1 MTQIIEVPGMGEV
14 EFPDDMSDDQI
25 SAAIKSSLPQ
35 QMAAPQQEKA
45 LGPWASAAVRPL
57 AKGAA
62 ALPLMAMDAGVAAR
76 NLAESGTR
84 KYLPKVAQMIDRT
97 TGGGPGQPYELPSSM
112 FNRALDTYTTKPEG
126 VGAAAEGVSSAL
138 VGAAVPSPQAALQ
151 APAGFVRPAASAKEE
166 FVNRGIPL
174 TMGQRGGK
182 VIKAAEDF
190 ASNVPLVGGAIKAR
204 QQEALEAWNRSV
216 LQKIDANITKGGK
229 EGFEQAGQTLSR
241 AYKSIWKEELPYN
254 RTGLRDQWTALVSD
268 LGKKL
273 PKEQAD
279 EVTETLR
286 RHFQQV
292 LSGARANGTQGA
304 ALESVDDALREAA
317 KKASR
322 AGDGAVA
329 GAYNKAR
336 TAFRSQMDPTM
347 NEALKRTD
355 DLYMRLSV
363 LRNAAKRSGWETF
376 TPAQLLMA
384 SKRKASD
391 AAVAEMRAPFQEEA
405 LKAADVLGTARSGA
419 QAALERGV
427 GKTLGNTMGALALGG
442 GAMADFGTTATVAGL
457 GRLAYS
463 KAGQKLLTNL
473 PKATQKVIKS
483 DPTGRVLASALAQM
497 ETQ

>member
-138 VGAAVPSPQAALQ
+138 VGAAVPSPQVALQ

-254 RTGLRDQWTALVSD
+254 RTGLRDQWTALAGD

-329 GAYNKAR
+329 GAYN
-336 TAFRSQMDPTM
+336 SSPPVNPDS
-347 NEALKRTD
+347 D
-355 DLYMRLSV
+355 
-363 LRNAAKRSGWETF
+363 LRNM
-376 TPAQLLMA
+376 LL
-384 SKRKASD
+384 SKRVISFGMTPVKYQWPTVQLPYFNTNTE
-391 AAVAEMRAPFQEEA
+391 AVATIPMAVDPNGQNFTYLPRPRIPKRGILFRPGDELQLNVAITTSNFSAINMDEN
-405 LKAADVLGTARSGA
+405 DLGLQYYT
-419 QAALERGV
+419 
-427 GKTLGNTMGALALGG
+427 GNFRCLMSEG
-442 GAMADFGTTATVAGL
+442 
-457 GRLAYS
+457 
-463 KAGQKLLTNL
+463 
-473 PKATQKVIKS
+473 
-483 DPTGRVLASALAQM
+483 
-497 ETQ
+497 